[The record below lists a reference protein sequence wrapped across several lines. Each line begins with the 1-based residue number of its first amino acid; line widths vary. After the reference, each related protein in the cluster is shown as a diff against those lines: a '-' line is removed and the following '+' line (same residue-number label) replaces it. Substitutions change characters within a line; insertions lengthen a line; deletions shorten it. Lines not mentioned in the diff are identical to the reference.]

1 MAETVMNP
9 ATRTLKQITL
19 EDAKAAEKIFNNLM
33 GENVSPRK
41 EFIEKNAW
49 RANIDI

>member
-9 ATRTLKQITL
+9 TTRTLKQITI
-19 EDAKAAEKIFNNLM
+19 EDAAAAEKIFNDLM

-41 EFIEKNAW
+41 AFIEKNAW